1 MADTPR
7 QLRDIEILTQQQM
20 EHLESEGQDDVTL
33 REIQKI
39 LYSTEVRCL
48 SFGTN
53 HHYWIREQEGF
64 EVPEGEEQNGAIVD
78 EEETF

>member
-39 LYSTEVRCL
+39 LYSTEVKR
-48 SFGTN
+48 SFFPSESPLLNPRTGG
-53 HHYWIREQEGF
+53 IR
-64 EVPEGEEQNGAIVD
+64 GA
-78 EEETF
+78 